1 MPWFSLAAANDLPL
15 DKKVNLNVVKSF
27 KSNQTTFAVSPI
39 VPCANNLKEYVTEL
53 NKKRKKVKVRKGI
66 RLIFHENIDPKK
78 HIKKINQGFI

>member
-39 VPCANNLKEYVTEL
+39 VPCADNLKEYVTEL
-53 NKKRKKVKVRKGI
+53 NKKKEKGKGQE
-66 RLIFHENIDPKK
+66 RHSSNISWK
-78 HIKKINQGFI
+78 HWP